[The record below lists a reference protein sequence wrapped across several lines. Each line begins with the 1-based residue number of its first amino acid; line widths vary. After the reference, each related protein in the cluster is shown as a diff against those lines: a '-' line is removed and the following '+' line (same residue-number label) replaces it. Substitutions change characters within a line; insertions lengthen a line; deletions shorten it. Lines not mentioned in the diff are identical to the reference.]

1 MQIKLLSVAVT
12 AALLSGCGTFAG
24 GNSSAEDQLEA
35 TSGYLAD
42 SSGNV
47 IANGSGDCTRSSKWS
62 EDTQI
67 PVCEGIEDAAS
78 DKEEEK
84 TEEAPAAPPPPPPPP
99 PPPAPKPE
107 PTQAQEPAKV
117 ERVVLSGRALFPYD
131 SAQLSP
137 QGEQEMDT
145 LIDKLT
151 SYQDIEL
158 IDVVGHAD
166 SRGSL
171 EYNQGLSERRAETV
185 KGKLEGSFPQ
195 VPISASGLGETAPV
209 ASNET
214 EEGRRQNRRVE
225 IRVEA
230 ITAN

>member
-12 AALLSGCGTFAG
+12 AALLTGCGTFTG
-24 GNSSAEDQLEA
+24 TVEEPIEA
-35 TSGYLAD
+35 TAGYVATGDGNVVLSAAGD
-42 SSGNV
+42 CMHSSGWAEGN
-47 IANGSGDCTRSSKWS
+47 
-62 EDTQI
+62 QI
-67 PVCEGIEDAAS
+67 PVCEGIEDADAAS
-78 DKEEEK
+78 EKEEEK

-99 PPPAPKPE
+99 PPPAPAPQPAATE
-107 PTQAQEPAKV
+107 EPAKV

-131 SAQLSP
+131 SSQLSP

-171 EYNQGLSERRAETV
+171 EYNQALSERRAETV